1 MKYEILTIRF
11 VSVTAGPSCVVVWLV
26 VVVDCHRT
34 PFFKMVL
41 GLATEQNATREKKW
55 RWTCS
60 MSILAGEKSKK
71 SADLILGTPSR
82 DLHWKAS
89 LLNLNTFVFLSLL
102 ALLNCLDIWI
112 PMHHNSVSS
121 QSTISSYFQS
131 ATQQPHPGKR
141 TTIDLTVGDEGYEP
155 PLKRPRTSG
164 HRVSTPPIRGEV
176 SPKKAVP
183 SVADGWRFSP
193 EKSQA
198 GPSRPRTSEEKARHE
213 AFKKKLLSDNSQ
225 FLKKPEITELDY
237 EPMDEGNTEVNEDS
251 GDESDR
257 FQKLSEMFS
266 HEGKSRGKA
275 KGKSTGVAKHV
286 QKTVE
291 VGPSGQSYTPLE
303 KQVCSLYLRKLFN
316 THRHMRY
323 RSSS

>member
-1 MKYEILTIRF
+1 M
-11 VSVTAGPSCVVVWLV
+11 
-26 VVVDCHRT
+26 HR
-34 PFFKMVL
+34 
-41 GLATEQNATREKKW
+41 
-55 RWTCS
+55 
-60 MSILAGEKSKK
+60 
-71 SADLILGTPSR
+71 
-82 DLHWKAS
+82 
-89 LLNLNTFVFLSLL
+89 
-102 ALLNCLDIWI
+102 
-112 PMHHNSVSS
+112 NSVPS
-121 QSTISSYFQS
+121 QSTISSYFHS

-141 TTIDLTVGDEGYEP
+141 TTIDLTVGDEDYEP

-164 HRVSTPPIRGEV
+164 RSVSTSPIRGEV

-198 GPSRPRTSEEKARHE
+198 GPSRPRTSDETARHE
-213 AFKKKLLSDNSQ
+213 AFKKKLLSDNSR
-225 FLKKPEITELDY
+225 FLKKPEIIGLDH
-237 EPMDEGNTEVNEDS
+237 EPMDEGSTEVNEKDS

-275 KGKSTGVAKHV
+275 KGKSTGAAKHI

-303 KQVCSLYLRKLFN
+303 KQVCSGYLRNLFN
-316 THRHMRY
+316 VYQHV
-323 RSSS
+323 